1 MRQASFGNVQCKSLE
16 KYAIVCHQYIIF
28 ILMIGGFVVAPVLP
42 PPTHCHLMGYSILE
56 VSSDHVMNLLEGSS

>member
-1 MRQASFGNVQCKSLE
+1 
-16 KYAIVCHQYIIF
+16 
-28 ILMIGGFVVAPVLP
+28 MIGGFVVAPVLP